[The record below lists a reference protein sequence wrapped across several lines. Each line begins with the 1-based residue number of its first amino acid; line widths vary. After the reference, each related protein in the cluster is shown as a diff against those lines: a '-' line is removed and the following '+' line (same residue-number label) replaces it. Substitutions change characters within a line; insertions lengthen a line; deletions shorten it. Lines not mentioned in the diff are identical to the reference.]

1 MSFIGFSAK
10 VYIKELSLK
19 NEEKAMATAIKG
31 LMRTHHAGELR
42 SSDIGKT
49 VTLCGWVN
57 KYRNLGSLHFI
68 DLRDKFGITQLG
80 FVNFKGNIDDLKK
93 CSLESVVMAKGIV
106 QARPKEAQNSQ
117 METGE
122 VEVQVEE
129 LTLLSR
135 SDIDTIPFLPFG
147 AVEATEDLRLKY
159 RYLDLRTKKLQD
171 LLLLRSKTMN
181 KVRTLLGDEG
191 FVEVETPILYKSTPE
206 GARDYIVPSRVH
218 PGQVYALPQS
228 PQTLKQLLM
237 IGGTDKYFQIC
248 RCFRDEDLRADRQPE
263 FSQIDIEVS
272 FSTQEY
278 MKNLVEKILK
288 NVFGLN
294 DNFTLPIMTY
304 KEAMDVYGCDK
315 PDTRFGLKQIIAT
328 DLFANSEFTTFSTVA
343 KANGLIKA
351 LFVPES
357 LGQFTR
363 KDTDGF
369 VEIVKPHGG
378 KGVAF
383 YKTAKGERS
392 SGIAKFIT
400 DDIEAKLFSLN
411 TEKADGTWLFFA
423 DTDHSVAHAS
433 ADALRRSLGI
443 KFNLLGTEKAFLWV
457 YDFPLLEWSPEGNR
471 YTACHHPFT
480 LPTRSKL
487 ETFMNADHK
496 DANSALRTL
505 TAEAYDVVCNGY
517 EIAGGSI
524 RIYDQKVQDRMFEVL
539 GFTPEETKAQFGFFI
554 EALKYGVPPHG
565 GCAFGLDRLMMIL
578 SGTDSIRDVIA
589 FPKTTSASDLMSQA
603 PSRPSDAQLK
613 ELHFNW
619 TK

>member
-1 MSFIGFSAK
+1 MEI
-10 VYIKELSLK
+10 LK
-19 NEEKAMATAIKG
+19 PQKGDKAMVTTVKG
-31 LMRTHHAGELR
+31 LMRSHHAGELR

-80 FVNFKGNIDDLKK
+80 FVNFKGNLDDLKK
-93 CSLESVVMAKGIV
+93 CSLESVILAKGIV
-106 QARPKEAQNSQ
+106 QGRPTEAQNAQ

-135 SDIDTIPFLPFG
+135 SDIDSIPFLPFG
-147 AVEATEDLRLKY
+147 AVEASEDLKLKY

-181 KVRTLLGDEG
+181 KVRNLLSAED

-278 MKNLVEKILK
+278 MKNLVEKILRD
-288 NVFGLN
+288 VFA
-294 DNFTLPIMTY
+294 LPNSFVLPMMTY
-304 KEAMDVYGCDK
+304 KEAMDSYGCDK
-315 PDTRFGLKQIIAT
+315 PDTRFGLKQILVT
-328 DLFANSEFTTFSTVA
+328 DLFANSDFTTFSSVA
-343 KANGLIKA
+343 KANGIIKA
-351 LFVPES
+351 IFVPEK
-357 LGQFTR
+357 LGQFSR
-363 KDTDGF
+363 KDTDAF
-369 VEIVKPHGG
+369 IELVKPHGG

-383 YKTAKGERS
+383 YKTSKGERTT
-392 SGIAKFIT
+392 GISKFIT

-411 TEKADGTWLFFA
+411 TEKTDGTWLFFA
-423 DTDHSVAHAS
+423 DTDHAIAHAS
-433 ADALRRSLGI
+433 ADSVRRSLGT
-443 KFNLLGTEKAFLWV
+443 KFNLHGKENAFLWV
-457 YDFPLLEWSPEGNR
+457 YDFPLLEWSPEGKR
-471 YTACHHPFT
+471 FAACHHPFT
-480 LPTRSKL
+480 MPTRAKL
-487 ETFMNADHK
+487 DTFMKADHK
-496 DANSALRTL
+496 DPNGELRFL

-517 EIAGGSI
+517 EIGGGSI

-565 GCAFGLDRLMMIL
+565 GLAFGLDRLMMIL
-578 SGTDSIRDVIA
+578 TGTDSIRDVIA

-603 PSRPSDAQLK
+603 PSKPSDAQLK

>member
-1 MSFIGFSAK
+1 M
-10 VYIKELSLK
+10 
-19 NEEKAMATAIKG
+19 TALKG
-31 LMRTHHAGELR
+31 LMRTHHCGELR
-42 SSDIGKT
+42 SSDEGSK

-68 DLRDKFGITQLG
+68 DLRDKFGVTQLG

-93 CSLESVVMAKGIV
+93 CSLESVIMITGIV
-106 QARPKEAQNSQ
+106 CKRPAEATNAV

-129 LTLLSR
+129 LMLLSR
-135 SDIDTIPFLPFG
+135 SDIDSIPFLPYG
-147 AVEATEDLRLKY
+147 AVGASDDLRLKY

-171 LLLLRSKTMN
+171 ILLLRSKTMN
-181 KVRTLLGDEG
+181 RIRNLLSEEN

-288 NVFGLN
+288 DVFSLAS
-294 DNFTLPIMTY
+294 DFTLPMLKY
-304 KEAMDVYGCDK
+304 VDAMKMYGSDK
-315 PDTRFGLKQIIAT
+315 PDTRFGLPHLVVT
-328 DLFANSEFTTFSTVA
+328 DIFKNSEFATFKTVA
-343 KANGLIKA
+343 ESGGLIKA
-351 LFVPES
+351 IFVPENM
-357 LGQFTR
+357 GQFTR

-369 VEIVKPHGG
+369 VEVVKPHGG

-383 YKTAKGERS
+383 YKTSKGERS
-392 SGIAKFIT
+392 TGISKFIT
-400 DDIEAKLFSLN
+400 EEIEKNLFALSE
-411 TEKADGTWLFFA
+411 EKGDGTWLFFA
-423 DTDHSVAHAS
+423 DNNHSLVHAC
-433 ADALRRSLGI
+433 ADAMRRNLGQ
-443 KFNLLGTEKAFLWV
+443 KLNLIEAGKKSFLWV
-457 YDFPLLEWSPEGNR
+457 YDFPLLEWSEEDKR
-471 YTACHHPFT
+471 YAACHHPFT
-480 LPTRSKL
+480 MPTRSKL
-487 ETFMNADHK
+487 ETFMTADYK
-496 DANSALRTL
+496 TGSSALREL

-517 EIAGGSI
+517 EIGGGSI
-524 RIYDQKVQDRMFEVL
+524 RIFDNNVQARMFEVL
-539 GFTPEETKAQFGFFI
+539 GFSPEEAKKQFGFFI
-554 EALKYGVPPHG
+554 DALKYGVPPHG
-565 GCAFGLDRLMMIL
+565 GLAFGLDRLMMIL
-578 SGTDSIRDVIA
+578 AGTDSITDVIA
-589 FPKTTSASDLMSQA
+589 FPKTTSATDLMSQA
-603 PSRPSDAQLK
+603 PSKPSDAQLK

>member
-1 MSFIGFSAK
+1 
-10 VYIKELSLK
+10 
-19 NEEKAMATAIKG
+19 MATAIKG

-93 CSLESVVMAKGIV
+93 CSLESVIMAKGTV
-106 QARPKEAQNSQ
+106 QARPSEAQNAQ
-117 METGE
+117 METGT

-135 SDIDTIPFLPFG
+135 SDIDSIPFLPFG
-147 AVEATEDLRLKY
+147 SVEATEDLRLKY

-171 LLLLRSKTMN
+171 ILLLRSKTMN

-278 MKNLVEKILK
+278 MKNLVDKILK
-288 NVFGLN
+288 NLFQLG
-294 DNFTLPIMTY
+294 DSFSIPMMTY
-304 KEAMDVYGCDK
+304 KEAMDLYGCDK
-315 PDTRFGLKQIIAT
+315 PDTRFGLKHIIAT
-328 DLFANSEFTTFSTVA
+328 DLFSNSEFTTFSTVA
-343 KANGLIKA
+343 KNSGIIKGI
-351 LFVPES
+351 FVPES
-357 LGQFTR
+357 MGQFTR
-363 KDTDGF
+363 KDTDSF

-383 YKTAKGERS
+383 YKTSKGERS

-423 DTDHSVAHAS
+423 DVDHSVAHAS
-433 ADALRRSLGI
+433 ADALRRSLGA
-443 KFNLLGTEKAFLWV
+443 KFKLFGDKNAFLWV

-480 LPTRSKL
+480 MPTRAKL
-487 ETFMNADHK
+487 ETFMTANHK
-496 DANSALRTL
+496 DAHGALRTL

-524 RIYDQKVQDRMFEVL
+524 RIYDQKVQDRMFEVI

-603 PSRPSDAQLK
+603 PSRPSEAQLK